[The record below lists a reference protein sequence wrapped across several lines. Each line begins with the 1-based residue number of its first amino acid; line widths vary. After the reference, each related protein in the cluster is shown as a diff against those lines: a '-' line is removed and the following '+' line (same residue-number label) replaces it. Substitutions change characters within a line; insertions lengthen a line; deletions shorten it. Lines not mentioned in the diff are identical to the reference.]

1 MEFARRLVDGSA
13 DVLALSL
20 DQKVFH
26 LPYFHP
32 RSNDY

>member
-1 MEFARRLVDGSA
+1 MEFAQRLVDGSA

-26 LPYFHP
+26 LSYFYA
-32 RSNDY
+32 RSKEY